1 MIVNFSPSFC
11 PLSWWSSLDGHHYS
25 FYPQLIWSEL
35 LLYFLSLV
43 MPSVTLDLFPAKFE
57 IFISF
62 SHLLFLTLF
71 PRLCKNMICYPLTPR
86 EVVHGHY
93 SSLQLLCGR
102 GFMLVLVRT
111 FYALFV
117 FSLSNYVAGLEA
129 CNNGQGQLEFEIEY
143 KANFSFHFVSL
154 KVLEIKDSNNITPTS
169 SSAYVALSSVMVG
182 CD

>member
-1 MIVNFSPSFC
+1 
-11 PLSWWSSLDGHHYS
+11 
-25 FYPQLIWSEL
+25 
-35 LLYFLSLV
+35 

-117 FSLSNYVAGLEA
+117 FSLSNSVAGLEA

-143 KANFSFHFVSL
+143 KANFYFHFVSL
-154 KVLEIKDSNNITPTS
+154 KVLEIKDSYNITPPLFFCVCCIVLCHGGLRLVGSIYEFTRS
-169 SSAYVALSSVMVG
+169 HICLS
-182 CD
+182 